1 MMMPFA
7 SRAIW
12 MPIGLGVTSTKS
24 KYVVIKGGRRKKNQA
39 AYEVKGFRL
48 FDKVRCD
55 GQIGFIFGR
64 RSRGYFDVRRL
75 DGTRIS
81 ACAKYNKLRLLQKR
95 KSYLTELRT

>member
-1 MMMPFA
+1 
-7 SRAIW
+7 

-24 KYVVIKGGRRKKNQA
+24 KYVVIQLHKLNTLKGGRRKKNQA